1 VKYYQVLII
10 LLFFISLNGCQKK
23 SDKETDPVIAQ
34 VMKKTLTLSEL
45 RASRPIPNDKKDS
58 EEVAKV
64 YIDNWIKQQLLVSE
78 AESKLS
84 QKELNIEREIESYRQ
99 ELIIQ
104 KYKNKIM
111 QNIINKEVSDSDA
124 DKYYRE
130 NSNEFKL
137 PSPIVKVKYIIFPAG
152 LSVPESIL
160 EILNSSKPYDIEKYE
175 DYIFRFAK
183 KYDDFD
189 NNWIYLENL
198 LNSLNY
204 FVPMIDDFVKNEKI
218 ITKKVNN
225 ELHIIAIN
233 SFHLSGEKAP
243 FDFVTSNIKGTITNN
258 RKAIYLREL
267 KDSLYKDALKY
278 KKFRVY
284 N

>member
-1 VKYYQVLII
+1 MI
-10 LLFFISLNGCQKK
+10 GCKK
-23 SDKETDPVIAQ
+23 EAGKEIDPVIAQ
-34 VMKKTLTLSEL
+34 VMKKSLTLSEL
-45 RASRPIPNDKKDS
+45 REARPIPSDKKDS
-58 EEVAKV
+58 EEVAKD

-84 QKELNIEREIESYRQ
+84 PKELNLEREIEGYRQ
-99 ELIIQ
+99 ELVIQ

-111 QNIINKEVSDSDA
+111 NNIISKEVSDSEVE
-124 DKYYRE
+124 KYYRE

-137 PSPIVKVKYIIFPAG
+137 TSPIVKVKYIIFPAG
-152 LSVPESIL
+152 MSVSESIL
-160 EILNSSKPYDIEKYE
+160 DILNSNRQTDIEKYE

-204 FVPMIDDFVKNEKI
+204 TVPMIDDYVKNQKI
-218 ITKKVNN
+218 ITKKVHN
-225 ELHIIAIN
+225 ELHVIAIN
-233 SFHLSGEKAP
+233 SFYQSGEKAP
-243 FDFVTSNIKGTITNN
+243 FDFVSSNIKGTITNN
-258 RKAIYLREL
+258 RKVVYLREL

-278 KKFRVY
+278 KKFKVY

>member
-1 VKYYQVLII
+1 MKFYQILII
-10 LLFFISLNGCQKK
+10 FLFFISLNGCKK
-23 SDKETDPVIAQ
+23 EPGKEIDPVIAR
-34 VMKKTLTLSEL
+34 VMKKTLTLSDL
-45 RASRPIPNDKKDS
+45 REARPIPVDKKDS

-84 QKELNIEREIESYRQ
+84 QKELNLEREVESYRQ

-104 KYKNKIM
+104 KYKDKIM
-111 QNIINKEVSDSDA
+111 FNIINKEVSNNEIE
-124 DKYYRE
+124 KYYRE

-137 PSPIVKVKYIIFPAG
+137 TSPIVKVRYIIFPAG
-152 LSVPESIL
+152 LSVPDNIL
-160 EILNSSKPYDIEKYE
+160 EILNSSRPSDIEKFE

-204 FVPMIDDFVKNEKI
+204 KVEMIDDFVKNEKI
-218 ITKKVNN
+218 IIKKVNN
-225 ELHIIAIN
+225 ESHVIAIN
-233 SFHLSGEKAP
+233 SYYLSGEKAP
-243 FDFVTSNIKGTITNN
+243 LDFVSSKIKGTITNN
-258 RKAIYLREL
+258 KKAIYLREL

-278 KKFRVY
+278 KKFKVY